1 MSVMSR
7 PILSVIVLG
16 IVLIATIFLT
26 ACENMPGKDGRYAT
40 RGANRGEANTG
51 LPVTPYEPR

>member
-1 MSVMSR
+1 MSKA
-7 PILSVIVLG
+7 ILSVIL
-16 IVLIATIFLT
+16 LIAGLLQG

-40 RGANRGEANTG
+40 RTSNRGEANTG